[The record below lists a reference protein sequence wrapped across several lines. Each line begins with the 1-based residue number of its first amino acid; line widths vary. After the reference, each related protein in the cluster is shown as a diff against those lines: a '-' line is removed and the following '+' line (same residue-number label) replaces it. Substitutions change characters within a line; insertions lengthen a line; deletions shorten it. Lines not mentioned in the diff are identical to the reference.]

1 MGFLTV
7 EAGSVFDSFAG
18 LLDTLFHTV
27 LPSLA
32 LIKAGLVSLNER

>member
-1 MGFLTV
+1 MET
-7 EAGSVFDSFAG
+7 GSVFASFAG

-32 LIKAGLVSLNER
+32 LIKGGLVSLNER